1 MRQQKISAARLKSG
15 RSRRAPAVCRRRRL
29 LPVAVALSV
38 IFHIAAALLVV
49 LLPRVLPREAHP
61 QEPGTVELLMVE
73 KQGGAPSEAANP
85 SDVDLKPAPPEQQ
98 NTIAKAE
105 APPAAPAPKVDA
117 APPVQE
123 DGDEPV
129 PTPGQQSAT
138 RPPEAEDKP
147 VPSSSADAAKEPTS
161 KQATATPPSPE
172 PLVFDL
178 EGTES
183 QSNAIALGARILPA
197 MPDNRFRNRPPA
209 YPVQA
214 AALGQ
219 HGAVVVVIHVAENG
233 SAAGVDIVES
243 SGFDVLDQAAVAA
256 VRKWHFH
263 PAMQNGQAVSFDM
276 PFRFIFEAN

>member
-1 MRQQKISAARLKSG
+1 MRQETISASRLKSG
-15 RSRRAPAVCRRRRL
+15 QSRRTPAASRRRRL
-29 LPVAVALSV
+29 LPVAASLSV
-38 IFHIAAALLVV
+38 IFHLAAALLVV
-49 LLPRVLPREAHP
+49 LLPRVLPPEARP

-73 KQGGAPSEAANP
+73 KAGAAPSEAANP
-85 SDVDLKPAPPEQQ
+85 SKAEPKPAPPEQQ
-98 NTIAKAE
+98 TTTAKAE
-105 APPAAPAPKVDA
+105 TPPAAPAPKVDA
-117 APPVQE
+117 APPVQ
-123 DGDEPV
+123 DHGDEPV
-129 PTPGQQSAT
+129 PVPGQQSAA

-147 VPSSSADAAKEPTS
+147 VQSSSAEAAKEPTS
-161 KQATATPPSPE
+161 EQATAAPPSQE

-214 AALGQ
+214 AVLGQ

-233 SAAGVDIVES
+233 SATGVDIVES

-256 VRKWHFH
+256 VRKWRFH
-263 PAMQNGQAVSFDM
+263 PAMQNGQAVAFDM
-276 PFRFIFEAN
+276 PFRFIFQAD